1 MKRNYKVFFPS
12 NTGSFSE
19 QVQSTLESLQMYA
32 VDVNLLFVTVFVASD
47 SDSDFFQKKKEVLIS
62 FQKSFP
68 EIPLCVL
75 AQAPADNSLV
85 ALEICYTD
93 ATVIVNY
100 KRWNDQMCYTIA
112 SEGESRYLFSAGL
125 AMNVQSGDHVPSLK
139 IQSESAFSIMQ
150 AILSKEE
157 FSMDHVI
164 RQWNYI
170 PRLVEEVDVEGKT
183 YQNYQIF
190 NEIRQ
195 KYYSYYKKKDG
206 YPAAT
211 GIGSSNGVVTISFI
225 AVSDMLC
232 EDSYELSNPNQIDA
246 YNYGQEVLIG
256 DPLLEQQKKTPL
268 FERGKVLCESEHSTF
283 FISGTASILGQ
294 ETVHVGDVA
303 GQTEQTIQNITSL
316 MSPDASKSAAQIIDM
331 NSSKEVSYLRVY
343 IKDKSDF
350 PVVRQICENQYGADS
365 CINYVEAEVCR
376 TNLLV
381 EIEGEFIAR

>member
-1 MKRNYKVFFPS
+1 MKRKYTLFFPN

-19 QVQSTLESLQMYA
+19 QVQSIFELLQTNA

-47 SDSDFFQKKKEVLIS
+47 SDVDFFLKKREAVAR

-68 EIPLCVL
+68 QVPICVL
-75 AQAPADNSLV
+75 AQAPANNALV
-85 ALEICYTD
+85 ALEVCFTD
-93 ATVIVNY
+93 ASVTVNY
-100 KRWNDQMCYTIA
+100 KRWNNQMSYTIA
-112 SEGESRYLFSAGL
+112 TQGDSRYLFSAGL
-125 AMNVQSGDHVPSLK
+125 SMDIQPGHSIPSLK

-150 AILSKEE
+150 SILTKEE
-157 FSMDHVI
+157 LSMDHVI

-195 KYYSYYKKKDG
+195 KYYSYYKKKSG

-211 GIGSSNGVVTISFI
+211 GIGSSNGVVTISFM
-225 AVSDMLC
+225 AVSDTLC
-232 EDSYELSNPNQIDA
+232 EDALELSNPNQIDA
-246 YNYGQEVLIG
+246 YNYGQEVLVG
-256 DPLLEQQKKTPL
+256 YPLLEQQKKTPL
-268 FERGKVLCESEHSTF
+268 FERGKVLSESDQFTF
-283 FISGTASILGQ
+283 FISGTASIIGQ
-294 ETVHVGDVA
+294 ETVCIGNVA
-303 GQTEQTIQNITSL
+303 GQTTQTIQNITSL
-316 MSPDASKSAAQIIDM
+316 MSPDASERAAQLIDM
-331 NSSKEVSYLRVY
+331 NCSKEVAYLRVY

-350 PVVRQICENQYGADS
+350 PVVRQICEEQYGAQS

-381 EIEGEFIAR
+381 EIEGEFNGH